1 MVAAA
6 MCAAEAKGHRVT
18 GFEGFE
24 QHAAAA
30 RRAVIVAN
38 DPLAVAD
45 AQAAVR
51 HAGVAVTATIFFANL
66 TTALDDITHA
76 DLLVVDATGVPV
88 ETLDGALPVLAA
100 RAERDRAQLVVSFGV
115 EAIDVVSLH
124 LLGGPAT
131 LLCEARPEERVA
143 AIVLGSGTKAGFNA
157 AERDAERLQ
166 RLNAE
171 VARIAEA
178 LAKLARDGDTGEG
191 VRDRTDDFV
200 APDTGDGPVPTVSAA
215 TVRGA
220 IRARRLREQFFASDL
235 FADPAWDMLLDLF
248 AARLEGGNVSV
259 SSLCI
264 ASAVPPT
271 TALRWITTL
280 TDAGLVARQ
289 EDPADKRRAFIVLT
303 ARGVAGMQ
311 GYAEAV
317 ARAGLGWA

>member
-1 MVAAA
+1 M
-6 MCAAEAKGHRVT
+6 T
-18 GFEGFE
+18 GFDGFGR
-24 QHAAAA
+24 QATAT
-30 RRAVIVAN
+30 RRVVIVA
-38 DPLAVAD
+38 DDMLAAGD
-45 AQAAVR
+45 AQAAAR
-51 HAGVAVTATIFFANL
+51 HAGVAVTATIGFAEL
-66 TTALDDITHA
+66 AAALGEITHA
-76 DLLVVDATGVPV
+76 DLLLVEAAGVAID
-88 ETLDGALPVLAA
+88 TLDAALPILAA
-100 RAERDRAQLVVSFGV
+100 RAERDRAQLVVSFGID
-115 EAIDVVSLH
+115 AIDVVTLH

-131 LLCEARPEERVA
+131 LLCEARAEERVA
-143 AIVLGSGTKAGFNA
+143 AIVLGGGAAGGLHA
-157 AERDAERLQ
+157 PERDAERLR
-166 RLNAE
+166 RLNEE

-178 LAKLARDGDTGEG
+178 LAKLARDGDVGDG
-191 VRDRTDDFV
+191 VRDRTDDFA
-200 APDTGDGPVPTVSAA
+200 APDAGDGPVPPVSAA

-220 IRARRLREQFFASDL
+220 IRARRLRDQFFASDL

-248 AARLEGGNVSV
+248 AARLEGGHVSV

-303 ARGVAGMQ
+303 ARGTAGMQ